1 MDGDQQRKTC
11 ACPQTGDCYDSVP
24 PGQEPPAG
32 EDDQAVEAFAED
44 HAPGSD
50 CAEGQ
55 YCGFPNG
62 TSASQILCPSNG
74 RCPGEGSPSFPQ
86 CTPGEADAC
95 ACEQEMDG
103 EQQALTCAC
112 PQTGDCYDAVP
123 PGSSDAGGSSTTNVS
138 SADGNS
144 SDAGVD
150 EDLSPGHHCEAEQFC
165 GFPNHTSV
173 SQILCPSTN
182 RCPGE
187 GAPSFPQCT
196 PGEADACACEQEMD
210 GDQQRK
216 TCACP
221 QTGDCYDSVP
231 PGMEPPAGEDDQAVE
246 AFAEDHA
253 PGSDCAEGQYC
264 GFPNGTSASQI
275 LCPSN
280 GRCPGEGS
288 PSFPQCTPGEADAC
302 ACEQEMDGEQQ
313 ALTCAC
319 PQTGDCYDAVPPGS
333 SDAGGSSTT
342 NVSSADGNSSD
353 AGVDEDLSPG
363 HHCEAEQ
370 FCGFPNHTSVSQILC
385 PSTNRCPGEG
395 APSFPQC
402 TPGEADACA
411 CEQEMDGDQ
420 QRKTCA
426 CPQTGDCYDS
436 VPPGMEPPAGE
447 DDQAVEAFAEDH
459 APGSDCSQGQ
469 YCGFPDSTSSS
480 QILCPSS
487 GRCPGEGSPS
497 FPTCTPGM
505 QNACAC
511 QQVMDGEQQAL
522 TCECPQSGDCYD
534 ALPPGDSST
543 GAPSG
548 DGDDAA
554 GAGTDEDCK
563 DVSGEYAGQGMDE
576 IVKIEQSG
584 CDLVVELGPF
594 RNTGSVEGS
603 TVQVQTFE
611 GTGAVK
617 ENGDIE
623 FSDGGYW
630 QRQGPLAEA

>member
-150 EDLSPGHHCEAEQFC
+150 EDDLSPGHHCEAEQFC

-187 GAPSFPQCT
+187 GA
-196 PGEADACACEQEMD
+196 
-210 GDQQRK
+210 
-216 TCACP
+216 
-221 QTGDCYDSVP
+221 
-231 PGMEPPAGEDDQAVE
+231 
-246 AFAEDHA
+246 
-253 PGSDCAEGQYC
+253 
-264 GFPNGTSASQI
+264 
-275 LCPSN
+275 
-280 GRCPGEGS
+280 

-353 AGVDEDLSPG
+353 AGVDEDDLSPG

-554 GAGTDEDCK
+554 GAGTDEDTDCK